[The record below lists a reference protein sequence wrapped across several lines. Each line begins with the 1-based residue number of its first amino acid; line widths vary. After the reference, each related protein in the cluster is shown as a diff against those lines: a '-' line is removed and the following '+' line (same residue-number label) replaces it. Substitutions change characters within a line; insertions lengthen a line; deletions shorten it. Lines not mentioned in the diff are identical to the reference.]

1 MGLELLGDILAGSN
15 VNHMFYNMV
24 MPRRQVLVQ
33 LDDELVSQLDRIALE
48 HGTNRSELLRQGALA
63 VISAEASR
71 SADDALRASY
81 RMTPQD
87 PTIVDAARRLA
98 AQTMPA
104 W

>member
-1 MGLELLGDILAGSN
+1 
-15 VNHMFYNMV
+15 MV

-63 VISAEASR
+63 VISAEGSR
-71 SADDALRASY
+71 LADDVLRASY

-87 PTIVDAARRLA
+87 PAIVDSARRLA
-98 AQTMPA
+98 AETMPA

>member
-1 MGLELLGDILAGSN
+1 MRY
-15 VNHMFYNMV
+15 HMV

-33 LDDELVSQLDRIALE
+33 LDDELVAQLDRIALE

-63 VISAEASR
+63 VIRADDLR
-71 SADDALRASY
+71 LADDALQASY

-87 PTIVDAARRLA
+87 PAIVESARRLA
-98 AQTMPA
+98 AETMPT

>member
-1 MGLELLGDILAGSN
+1 
-15 VNHMFYNMV
+15 MV

-33 LDDELVSQLDRIALE
+33 LDDELVAQLDRIALE

-63 VISAEASR
+63 VIRADDLR
-71 SADDALRASY
+71 LADDALQASY

-87 PTIVDAARRLA
+87 PAIVESARRLA
-98 AQTMPA
+98 AETMPT